1 MADGTAKTAV
11 SLFKS
16 WKGLNETTKHAQT
29 QKKIINPYNKISGRH
44 LDCKTT
50 PWCQI
55 AVVSCL
61 YQAGV
66 KKFYITAGCKQALS
80 WYKNKKRYKS
90 KAWTKNN
97 KPKVGWQVFYDF
109 KGNGNPTHTGIVVAV
124 SGNKVTVY
132 EGNKSN
138 AVGARTFNYKTY
150 KYLLGWGIPYYLTAK
165 TTTAAKTNTTTSAPA
180 EPVAEP
186 VIEAPVVSDTAPVV
200 ADPIIEAPV
209 VETPVVTEPEPTP
222 APAPTPKPAAKPTT
236 SAFKPYKVVVTPKV
250 GLYVRRGPG
259 LTYRK
264 VSSLACGAKVTIL
277 GKNGNWGRIAPNK
290 WINLSFV
297 KKV

>member
-1 MADGTAKTAV
+1 MADGTAKTAA

-61 YQAGV
+61 YQAGL
-66 KKFYITAGCKQALS
+66 KKYYVTAGCKQAMN
-80 WYKNKKRYKS
+80 WYKKKKRWKAKS
-90 KAWTKNN
+90 N
-97 KPKVGWQVFYDF
+97 KPSVGWQVFYDF
-109 KGNGNPTHTGIVVAV
+109 KGKGNPTHTGLVVAV

-150 KYLLGWGIPYYLTAK
+150 AKYIVGWGLPYYLSPK
-165 TTTAAKTNTTTSAPA
+165 TTTTTKPTTPAP
-180 EPVAEP
+180 EPEP
-186 VIEAPVVSDTAPVV
+186 TPEPTPD
-200 ADPIIEAPV
+200 
-209 VETPVVTEPEPTP
+209 PVVTEPVVTPTP
-222 APAPTPKPAAKPTT
+222 EPVVEPAKPTT
-236 SAFKPYKVVVTPKV
+236 PAKPASSGFKSYKAQVTAKS
-250 GLYVRRGPG
+250 GLNVRKGPG
-259 LTYRK
+259 LKYNK
-264 VSSLACGAKVTIL
+264 VGALSPKAKVTIL
-277 GKNGNWGRIAPNK
+277 AKNGSWGKIGNNR
-290 WINLSFV
+290 WINLNYI
-297 KKV
+297 KKI